1 MADEHKAKR
10 LEIAHVLFM
19 DIVGYSKLLTDEQ
32 SEALQELNQIVRST
46 EAAREAEA
54 AGGLTVLPTGDGMAL
69 VFTGSVEEPVECAL
83 EISHA
88 LRAQPSLPVRMG
100 IHSGP
105 IHHVKDANGR
115 ENIAGVGINIA
126 QRVMDCGDAGHI
138 LVSKR
143 VADDLAQQRR
153 WQPYIHELGDV
164 EVKHGVVVSLVN
176 LYAETIGNPTPPSRL
191 GKVRGRT
198 RTFSKAP
205 RKGLSPFA
213 RAIFMIV
220 GLLIALTFM
229 LAIVSVIFA
238 PAIMRTLGK
247 SKVIPPSQVPAIP
260 SPPSLADTIKSAV
273 AKRITDELQGEL
285 SRKKNAEVGSA
296 TTGSAIPEK
305 SIAVLPFENLSDD
318 KANAYFAEGIQDE
331 ILTRL
336 SKIAALKVI
345 SRTSTQKYKSAPDN
359 LREVGQQLGVAN
371 LLEGSVQKSGNAVH
385 INVQLIKAATDEHVW
400 AESYDREL
408 KNIFG
413 VEGEVAGAIADQL
426 NAKLSGKEKRELGA
440 RPTKNPDAYDAYLR
454 GLAFEGGVQD
464 FQASLLKSIDAF
476 ENAVRLDPEFAM
488 AWAHL
493 CRQNGLAFINN
504 VGQAPERREASR
516 QALDMAIK
524 FGPELVETQL
534 AKAYY
539 KYYCERDYEGAKA
552 QLESIRRQYPNN
564 AVVSE
569 FLGGIARRQG
579 QWEQSRA
586 LYAQAVELDPQNIF
600 LLTDAALTD
609 LAMRDAVAAQKHLGR
624 ARDLSPQNSTV
635 ISFLSQSFQLGGDV
649 AQAQALLDT
658 VQPKRGDSIYVST
671 AVTNAILLRRYD
683 SALAMLKA
691 QLEQPEALGNAL
703 GVFENALGD
712 LERHA
717 GNTAEATMAYQK
729 AKQAVNDLLRAQ
741 PENSEFLIQ
750 LAWAEAC
757 LGDKAAAFAHAQQ
770 AIAALPAS
778 KDAFVGPGYEDTL
791 ARIEA
796 HFGEKDSAIGA
807 LQHLLSISYGSP
819 VTRALLRIDPDWD
832 NLRKDPR
839 FEKLCQNKE
848 Q

>member
-54 AGGLTVLPTGDGMAL
+54 AGELTILPTGDGMAL
-69 VFTGSVEEPVECAL
+69 VFTGSVEVPVECAL
-83 EISHA
+83 EISRA

-153 WQPYIHELGDV
+153 WQPYLHELGDV

-176 LYAETIGNPTPPSRL
+176 LYAETIGNPTPPTRL
-191 GKVRGRT
+191 GKARGSIPGSRVGT
-198 RTFSKAP
+198 RKV
-205 RKGLSPFA
+205 LSPLA
-213 RAIFMIV
+213 RAIFIV
-220 GLLIALTFM
+220 AVVCFFV

-238 PAIMRTLGK
+238 PAIMRTLDQRR
-247 SKVIPPSQVPAIP
+247 SATLPQPTATA
-260 SPPSLADTIKSAV
+260 PPSLADTIKSAV
-273 AKRITDELQGEL
+273 AKQITDELQGEL
-285 SRKKNAEVGSA
+285 SRKKNAAVQPPP
-296 TTGSAIPEK
+296 TGSAIPEK
-305 SIAVLPFENLSDD
+305 SIAVLPFENLSED
-318 KANAYFAEGIQDE
+318 KSNAYFAEGIQDE

-336 SKIAALKVI
+336 SKIADLKVI
-345 SRTSTQKYKSAPDN
+345 SRSSTQKYKSAPDN

-371 LLEGSVQKSGNAVH
+371 LLEGSVQKAGNAVH

-408 KNIFG
+408 QNIFG

-426 NAKLSGKEKRELGA
+426 NAKLSGNEKRELSA

-464 FQASLLKSIDAF
+464 FRASLLKSIEAF
-476 ENAVRLDPEFAM
+476 ENAVRLDPEFAI

-504 VGQAPERREASR
+504 VGQAPERREAAR
-516 QALDMAIK
+516 KALDMAIK

-564 AVVSE
+564 AVVLE
-569 FLGGIARRQG
+569 FLGGISRRQG
-579 QWEQSRA
+579 SGNK
-586 LYAQAVELDPQNIF
+586 AVLFTRKPLSSIHKIF
-600 LLTDAALTD
+600 FYSP
-609 LAMRDAVAAQKHLGR
+609 MRR
-624 ARDLSPQNSTV
+624 
-635 ISFLSQSFQLGGDV
+635 
-649 AQAQALLDT
+649 
-658 VQPKRGDSIYVST
+658 
-671 AVTNAILLRRYD
+671 
-683 SALAMLKA
+683 
-691 QLEQPEALGNAL
+691 
-703 GVFENALGD
+703 
-712 LERHA
+712 
-717 GNTAEATMAYQK
+717 
-729 AKQAVNDLLRAQ
+729 
-741 PENSEFLIQ
+741 
-750 LAWAEAC
+750 
-757 LGDKAAAFAHAQQ
+757 
-770 AIAALPAS
+770 
-778 KDAFVGPGYEDTL
+778 
-791 ARIEA
+791 
-796 HFGEKDSAIGA
+796 
-807 LQHLLSISYGSP
+807 
-819 VTRALLRIDPDWD
+819 
-832 NLRKDPR
+832 
-839 FEKLCQNKE
+839 
-848 Q
+848 

>member
-46 EAAREAEA
+46 EAARDAEA
-54 AGGLTVLPTGDGMAL
+54 AGALTVLPTGDGMAL
-69 VFTGSVEEPVECAL
+69 VFTRSVEEPAECAL
-83 EISHA
+83 EISQA

-176 LYAETIGNPTPPSRL
+176 LYAETIGNPTPPARL
-191 GKVRGRT
+191 GKAHGGVRALSKGT
-198 RTFSKAP
+198 R
-205 RKGLSPFA
+205 RGLSPAA
-213 RAIFMIV
+213 RAIFIIV
-220 GLLIALTFM
+220 GLFIALTFV

-238 PAIMRTLGK
+238 PAIMRTLDRRK
-247 SKVIPPSQVPAIP
+247 SATLPQPTATA
-260 SPPSLADTIKSAV
+260 PPSLADTIKNAV
-273 AKRITDELQGEL
+273 AKQITDELQGEL
-285 SRKKNAEVGSA
+285 SRKKKDAVQPPP
-296 TTGSAIPEK
+296 TGSAIPEK

-408 KNIFG
+408 QNVFG

-454 GLAFEGGVQD
+454 GLAFEGDVQD
-464 FQASLLKSIDAF
+464 FRASLLKSIDAF
-476 ENAVRLDPEFAM
+476 ENAVRLDPEFAI
-488 AWAHL
+488 AWSHL

-504 VGQAPERREASR
+504 VGQAPERREAAR
-516 QALDMAIK
+516 KALDMAIK

-534 AKAYY
+534 AKAFY

-635 ISFLSQSFQLGGDV
+635 ISFLAQSFQLGGDV

-658 VQPKRGDSIYVST
+658 VQPKRGDGVYVST
-671 AVTNAILLRRYD
+671 AVTNAILSRRYD

-691 QLEQPEALGNAL
+691 QLEEPEALGNAL

-717 GNTAEATMAYQK
+717 GKTAEATMAYQK

-796 HFGEKDSAIGA
+796 HFGEQDAAIGA
-807 LQHLLSISYGSP
+807 LQHLLSISYGGP

-839 FEKLCQNKE
+839 FEKLCREK
-848 Q
+848 

>member
-1 MADEHKAKR
+1 MADEQKAKR

-32 SEALQELNQIVRST
+32 SEALQELNQIVRRT

-54 AGGLTVLPTGDGMAL
+54 AGALTVLPTGDGMAL

-83 EISHA
+83 EISQA
-88 LRAQPSLPVRMG
+88 LRAKPSLPVRMG

-105 IHHVKDANGR
+105 IHHVKDANER

-176 LYAETIGNPTPPSRL
+176 LYAETIGNPTPPARI
-191 GKVRGRT
+191 GKARGGVRAL
-198 RTFSKAP
+198 SKGT
-205 RKGLSPFA
+205 RKGLSPVA
-213 RAIFMIV
+213 RAIFIVV
-220 GLLIALTFM
+220 GLFIALTFV

-238 PAIMRTLGK
+238 PAIMRTLDQGRLA
-247 SKVIPPSQVPAIP
+247 VLPQPSATA
-260 SPPSLADTIKSAV
+260 SPSLADTIKSAV
-273 AKRITDELQGEL
+273 AKKITDELQGEL
-285 SRKKNAEVGSA
+285 SRKKNAAVEPPP
-296 TTGSAIPEK
+296 TGSAIPEK
-305 SIAVLPFENLSDD
+305 SIAVLPFENLSED
-318 KANAYFAEGIQDE
+318 KSNAYFAEGIQDE

-336 SKIAALKVI
+336 SKIADLKVI
-345 SRTSTQKYKSAPDN
+345 SRSSTQKYKSAPDN

-371 LLEGSVQKSGNAVH
+371 LLEGSVQKAGNAVH

-408 KNIFG
+408 QNIFG

-464 FQASLLKSIDAF
+464 FRASLLKSIDAF
-476 ENAVRLDPEFAM
+476 ENAVRLDPEFAI

-504 VGQAPERREASR
+504 VGEAPERREAAR
-516 QALDMAIK
+516 KALDMAIK

-564 AVVSE
+564 AVVWE

-635 ISFLSQSFQLGGDV
+635 ISFLAQSFQLGGDI

-658 VQPKRGDSIYVST
+658 VQPKRGDGVYVST

-691 QLEQPEALGNAL
+691 QLEQPDALGNAL

-750 LAWAEAC
+750 LAWADAC
-757 LGDKAAAFAHAQQ
+757 LGDKAARSRTRSRPLPHCRPPKTPSS
-770 AIAALPAS
+770 ALDMKTPSPAS
-778 KDAFVGPGYEDTL
+778 RL
-791 ARIEA
+791 ISARRTA
-796 HFGEKDSAIGA
+796 RSA
-807 LQHLLSISYGSP
+807 
-819 VTRALLRIDPDWD
+819 
-832 NLRKDPR
+832 
-839 FEKLCQNKE
+839 LCNTCSVFPTE
-848 Q
+848 VR

>member
-1 MADEHKAKR
+1 MADEEKAKLR
-10 LEIAHVLFM
+10 LEIGHVLFI

-32 SEALQELNQIVRST
+32 SEALQELNQIVRN
-46 EAAREAEA
+46 AEA
-54 AGGLTVLPTGDGMAL
+54 ALEALAADRLTILPTGDGMAL

-83 EISHA
+83 EISQA

-176 LYAETIGNPTPPSRL
+176 LYAETIGNPTPPARL
-191 GKVRGRT
+191 GKARGGVRALSKGT
-198 RTFSKAP
+198 R
-205 RKGLSPFA
+205 RGLSPAA
-213 RAIFMIV
+213 RAIFIIV
-220 GLLIALTFM
+220 GLFIALTFV

-238 PAIMRTLGK
+238 PAIMRTLDRRR
-247 SKVIPPSQVPAIP
+247 SATLPQPTAAA
-260 SPPSLADTIKSAV
+260 PPSLADTIKSAV
-273 AKRITDELQGEL
+273 AKQITDELQGEL
-285 SRKKNAEVGSA
+285 SRKKNGAVQPPPS
-296 TTGSAIPEK
+296 GSAIPEK

-318 KANAYFAEGIQDE
+318 KSNAYFAEGIQDE

-336 SKIAALKVI
+336 SKIADLKVI

-359 LREVGQQLGVAN
+359 LREIGQQLGVAN

-408 KNIFG
+408 QNIFG

-426 NAKLSGKEKRELGA
+426 NAKLSGNEKRELAA

-464 FQASLLKSIDAF
+464 FRASLLKSIDAF
-476 ENAVRLDPEFAM
+476 ENAVRLDPEFAI

-504 VGQAPERREASR
+504 VGPAPERREAAR
-516 QALDMAIK
+516 KALDMAIK

-586 LYAQAVELDPQNIF
+586 LYARAVELDPQNIF

-635 ISFLSQSFQLGGDV
+635 ISFLAQSFQLGGDI

-658 VQPKRGDSIYVST
+658 VQPKRGDGIYVTT
-671 AVTNAILLRRYD
+671 AVTNAILLRKYD

-703 GVFENALGD
+703 GVLENALGD

-757 LGDKAAAFAHAQQ
+757 LGDKATAFAHAQQ

-796 HFGEKDSAIGA
+796 RFGEKDSAIGA

-839 FEKLCQNKE
+839 FEKLCREK
-848 Q
+848 

>member
-1 MADEHKAKR
+1 MADEQKAKR

-46 EAAREAEA
+46 EVVRQAEA

-69 VFTGSVEEPVECAL
+69 VFSGSVEEPVECAL
-83 EISHA
+83 EISQA

-153 WQPYIHELGDV
+153 WQPYLHELGDV

-191 GKVRGRT
+191 GKIRGST
-198 RTFSKAP
+198 RTFSKAT
-205 RKGLSPFA
+205 RKGLSQFA
-213 RAIFMIV
+213 RAIFIFV
-220 GLLIALTFM
+220 GLVIALSFV

-238 PAIMRTLGK
+238 PAIMRTLNQRR
-247 SKVIPPSQVPAIP
+247 STTLPQSTATAL
-260 SPPSLADTIKSAV
+260 PSLADTIKSAV
-273 AKRITDELQGEL
+273 AKQITDELQAEL
-285 SRKKNAEVGSA
+285 SRKKNAAVQPPPA
-296 TTGSAIPEK
+296 GSAIPEK
-305 SIAVLPFENLSDD
+305 SIAVLPFQNLSED
-318 KANAYFAEGIQDE
+318 KSNAYFAEGIQDE

-336 SKIAALKVI
+336 SKIADLKVI
-345 SRTSTQKYKSAPDN
+345 SRSSTQKYKSAPDN

-408 KNIFG
+408 QNIFG

-426 NAKLSGKEKRELGA
+426 NAKLSGQEKRELGA

-464 FQASLLKSIDAF
+464 FQASILKSIDAF
-476 ENAVRLDPEFAM
+476 ENAVRLDPEFAI

-504 VGQAPERREASR
+504 VGEAPERREAAR
-516 QALDMAIK
+516 KALDMAIK

-579 QWEQSRA
+579 EWEQSRA

-635 ISFLSQSFQLGGDV
+635 ISFLAQSFQSGGDI

-658 VQPKRGDSIYVST
+658 VQPKQGDGIYVST
-671 AVTNAILLRRYD
+671 TVTNAILLRKYD
-683 SALAMLKA
+683 SALAMLKV

-703 GVFENALGD
+703 GVLENALGD

-717 GNTAEATMAYQK
+717 GHTAEARMAYQK
-729 AKQAVNDLLRAQ
+729 AKQIVNDLLRGQ
-741 PENSEFLIQ
+741 PENPEFLIQ

-757 LGDKAAAFAHAQQ
+757 LGDKTTAIAHAKQ
-770 AIAALPAS
+770 AMAALPAS
-778 KDAFVGPGYEDTL
+778 KDAFVGPGYEDAV

-796 HFGEKDSAIGA
+796 HFGEKDAAIAA

-839 FEKLCQNKE
+839 FEKLCREK
-848 Q
+848 

>member
-19 DIVGYSKLLTDEQ
+19 DIVGYSTLLTDEQ
-32 SEALQELNQIVRST
+32 SEALQELNQIVRRT

-54 AGGLTVLPTGDGMAL
+54 AGGLTILPTGDGMAL

-83 EISHA
+83 QISRA
-88 LRAQPSLPVRMG
+88 LHAQPSLPVRMG

-153 WQPYIHELGDV
+153 WQPYLHELGDV

-176 LYAETIGNPTPPSRL
+176 LYAETIGNPTPPARL
-191 GKVRGRT
+191 GKAHGGVRT
-198 RTFSKAP
+198 LSKGT
-205 RKGLSPFA
+205 RKGLSPVA
-213 RAIFMIV
+213 RAIFIIA
-220 GLLIALTFM
+220 GLFIALTFV

-238 PAIMRTLGK
+238 PAIMRTLDRGRLAAL
-247 SKVIPPSQVPAIP
+247 PQPTATA
-260 SPPSLADTIKSAV
+260 PPSLADTIKSAV
-273 AKRITDELQGEL
+273 ANKITEELQNDL
-285 SRKKNAEVGSA
+285 SGKKK
-296 TTGSAIPEK
+296 TTTESPPAASAIPEK
-305 SIAVLPFENLSDD
+305 SIAVLPFESLSED
-318 KANAYFAEGIQDE
+318 KSNAYFAEGIQDE

-336 SKIAALKVI
+336 SKIADLKVI

-371 LLEGSVQKSGNAVH
+371 VLEGSVQKSGNAVH

-408 KNIFG
+408 QNIFG

-454 GLAFEGGVQD
+454 GLAFEGDVQD
-464 FQASLLKSIDAF
+464 FRASLLKSIDAF
-476 ENAVRLDPEFAM
+476 ENAVRLDPEFAI

-504 VGQAPERREASR
+504 VGQAPDRREAAR
-516 QALDMAIK
+516 KALDMAIK

-534 AKAYY
+534 AKAFY
-539 KYYCERDYEGAKA
+539 KYYCDRDYEGAKA
-552 QLESIRRQYPNN
+552 QLESIRRQYRNN
-564 AVVSE
+564 SVVWE
-569 FLGGIARRQG
+569 ILGGIARRQG

-586 LYAQAVELDPQNIF
+586 LYAQAVKLDPQNIF

-635 ISFLSQSFQLGGDV
+635 ISFLAQSFQLGGDI

-658 VQPKRGDSIYVST
+658 VQPQRGDGVYVST

-683 SALAMLKA
+683 SALATLKA
-691 QLEQPEALGNAL
+691 QLEQPDALGNAL

-729 AKQAVNDLLRAQ
+729 ARQAVNDLLRAQ

-796 HFGEKDSAIGA
+796 HFGEKDAAIDA
-807 LQHLLSISYGSP
+807 LQRLLSISYGSP
-819 VTRALLRIDPDWD
+819 VTRPLLRIDPDWD

-839 FEKLCQNKE
+839 FERLCQNKE
-848 Q
+848 L